1 MVPPIT
7 HSKWEEIVL
16 GKRQYRFK
24 FLAAKIL
31 MGRILVSTEN
41 DPSSKN
47 VDRCVNEIY
56 TLFFKN
62 EKVAQEDLIEI
73 FGSEMK

>member
-7 HSKWEEIVL
+7 HTKWEEIVT
-16 GKRQYRFK
+16 GKIQCNFK

-31 MGRILVSTEN
+31 MGRILVSIQN
-41 DPSSKN
+41 DPSMKN
-47 VDRCVNEIY
+47 TDKCIYDIY

-62 EKVAQEDLIEI
+62 EKVAHDDLVEI
-73 FGSEMK
+73 FGQEIK

>member
-7 HSKWEEIVL
+7 HTKWEEIVT
-16 GKRQYRFK
+16 GKKHYNFK

-41 DPSSKN
+41 DPSMKN
-47 VDRCVNEIY
+47 IDRCVYDIY

-62 EKVAQEDLIEI
+62 EKVAHDDLVEI
-73 FGSEMK
+73 FGQEFK